1 MNSQNV
7 SSAAC
12 NRIVRGPNT
21 SKLVLFFDQLFF
33 SDPNISFWKIG
44 TDQGYLW
51 PPLQLS
57 SILLAPAERV
67 DVLVDF
73 SSLTPGTIIYLNNS
87 APAPFPDG
95 DPSFSPPQTNVV
107 MQFQVNATSSIN
119 QLGLPTSMPLSQCLA
134 LITPSLSNFTPVTPT
149 ALSATVTRRLLLQEF
164 DDANDN
170 PTHSLLGN
178 ATWLDPVT
186 ETPIVGATE
195 IWEMINT
202 TPDAHPMHTHLVG
215 FQVLN
220 QQSYDSTGWVI
231 FTTPMK
237 SSSCKT
243 CKSPLYSDVLRVSCI
258 DF

>member
-7 SSAAC
+7 SSAAFD
-12 NRIVRGPNT
+12 RIDRGPNT

-107 MQFQVNATSSIN
+107 MQFHVNATSLIN
-119 QLGLPTSMPLSQCLA
+119 QLMLPRPMPLSQCLA
-134 LITPSLSNFTPVTPT
+134 LITPSLSNFTPVTPM
-149 ALSATVTRRLLLQEF
+149 ALTATVTRRLLLQEF
-164 DDANDN
+164 DDANNN

-186 ETPIVGATE
+186 ETPTVGATE

-220 QQSYDSTGWVI
+220 QQSYDSNGWVI

-237 SSSCKT
+237 SPSCKT
-243 CKSPLYSDVLRVSCI
+243 CKSSLYSDVLRVSCI